1 VHPYQDSET
10 QVLYHTVLYYIIRR
24 GGPMCMRAHER
35 ERMRGVGL
43 FTTHAMITNRL
54 ITVRTLLL
62 PSPHRARCGHCC
74 SSVARMALTSSIY
87 CSLGTALVVRQFS
100 TWGRHRREGGG
111 GWGWGAGKM
120 CQVCL
125 AVSVPLLSTVICT
138 VCRIVCKSVLSRVTG
153 SVFFMF
159 WTLGDAWRQNPTLQ
173 IF

>member
-1 VHPYQDSET
+1 
-10 QVLYHTVLYYIIRR
+10 
-24 GGPMCMRAHER
+24 MCMRAHER
-35 ERMRGVGL
+35 EMMRGARL

-153 SVFFMF
+153 TVGLPGVPMGCIKPSWPRCGQQTILLV
-159 WTLGDAWRQNPTLQ
+159 RQHKGCGSKPL
-173 IF
+173 FDPSHHFE